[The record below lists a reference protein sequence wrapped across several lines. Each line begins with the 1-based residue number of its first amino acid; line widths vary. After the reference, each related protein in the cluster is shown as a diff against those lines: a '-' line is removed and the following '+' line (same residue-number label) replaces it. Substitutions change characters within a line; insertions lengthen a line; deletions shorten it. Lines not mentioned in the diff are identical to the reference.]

1 MFGFAVSGGYEM
13 NKWIGEALRNPNAR
27 ITGAVYLLYFLTAI
41 FAEVFVSQK
50 LIVYGDAT
58 NIVAYLF
65 YSILTL
71 LFYLMF
77 KPVSR
82 GLSLFA
88 ALVSLAGC
96 AVGVLGLFSLAPT
109 QISPLLF
116 FGFYCLLIGYLIFR
130 STFLP
135 RILGALMAFAGL
147 GWLLF
152 MSPPIARDLSLCI
165 EVLGVVAEA
174 TLMLWLLVMGVN
186 VRQWKEQT
194 IAAEKLPSF
203 VSAVRVRSRR
213 EPI

>member
-1 MFGFAVSGGYEM
+1 
-13 NKWIGEALRNPNAR
+13 
-27 ITGAVYLLYFLTAI
+27 LLYFLTAI
-41 FAEVFVSQK
+41 FAELFVSRK

-77 KPVSR
+77 KPVSK

-88 ALVSLAGC
+88 AFVSLGGC

-116 FGFYCLLIGYLIFR
+116 FGFYCLMIGYLIFR

-174 TLMLWLLVMGVN
+174 SLMLWLLVMGVN